1 MGADQPASAQS
12 QSFQR
17 IQDNNV
23 ELEDK
28 MRQTE
33 ILEKQLK
40 GLQKALELTVKQRL
54 DLATGNYGFGESV
67 EALANVETDETL
79 AENLRVLS
87 NIHKKLKGLHEKQVR
102 TLFTRDCTDIS

>member
-1 MGADQPASAQS
+1 MGSDQPASAQS

-17 IQDNNV
+17 IQDNNI

-33 ILEKQLK
+33 VLEKQLK

-54 DLATGNYGFGESV
+54 DLATGNYGFGESM
-67 EALANVETDETL
+67 ESLANVETDETL

-87 NIHKKLKGLHEKQVR
+87 GIHKKIRSLHEKQV
-102 TLFTRDCTDIS
+102 LFLHGTACGHD